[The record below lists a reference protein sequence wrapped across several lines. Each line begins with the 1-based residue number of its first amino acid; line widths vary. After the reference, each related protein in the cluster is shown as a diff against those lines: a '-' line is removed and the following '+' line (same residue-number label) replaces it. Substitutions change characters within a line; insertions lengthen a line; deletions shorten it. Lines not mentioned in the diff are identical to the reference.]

1 MASRTVQEQ
10 LNEGDEASIAQWRI
24 RKLIQSLSRARGNGT
39 SMISFII
46 PPGEQ
51 IARSARLLA
60 EEYGT
65 ASNIKNRVNRQSVLD
80 AISSTQNRL
89 KLYNKIPE
97 TGLVIYCGTI
107 LTDDNKEK
115 LVNIDIVPHKAI
127 NTSLYKC
134 DNKFHTKPLEE
145 LLESD
150 DKYGFIVMDG
160 SGCLYGVLSGNT
172 RTVLHKLSVDLPKKH
187 GRGGQSAVRFARLRL
202 EKRHNYLRKCAE
214 LAVQFFITNDKP
226 NVSGLILAGL
236 AEFKNDLAETDMFDQ
251 RLKRVILD
259 IVDVSYGGENGFN
272 QAIELCQETLRGV
285 KFIQEKKLIT
295 NFFEEIA
302 NDTGKYCFG
311 IRDTIAALDAGAVET
326 LLVYE
331 DLEIWRHSLRSPTGE
346 KKVLYLTPEQENGG
360 AYIKDENGVEWE
372 DEEEKVL
379 LVEWIAQNFQRF
391 GCTLQFVTNKSQ
403 EGSQFLKGFG
413 GLGGLLRYRLDFQV
427 LDDFSEPSEDEYD
440 FDF

>member
-10 LNEGDEASIAQWRI
+10 LNETDEASIAQWRI

-89 KLYNKIPE
+89 KLYNKIPD

-214 LAVQFFITNDKP
+214 LAVQFFIANDKP

-331 DLEIWRHSLRSPTGE
+331 DLEIWRHSLRSPTLE

-403 EGSQFLKGFG
+403 EGAQFLKGFG

>member
-1 MASRTVQEQ
+1 
-10 LNEGDEASIAQWRI
+10 
-24 RKLIQSLSRARGNGT
+24 
-39 SMISFII
+39 
-46 PPGEQ
+46 
-51 IARSARLLA
+51 
-60 EEYGT
+60 
-65 ASNIKNRVNRQSVLD
+65 
-80 AISSTQNRL
+80 
-89 KLYNKIPE
+89 
-97 TGLVIYCGTI
+97 
-107 LTDDNKEK
+107 
-115 LVNIDIVPHKAI
+115 
-127 NTSLYKC
+127 
-134 DNKFHTKPLEE
+134 LEE

-150 DKYGFIVMDG
+150 EKYGFIVMDG
-160 SGCLYGVLSGNT
+160 SGCLFGVLSGNT

-202 EKRHNYLRKCAE
+202 EKRHNYLRKVAE
-214 LAVQFFITNDKP
+214 LAVQFFITNDRP

-236 AEFKNDLAETDMFDQ
+236 AEFKNDLSESDMFDQ
-251 RLKRVILD
+251 RLKRIVLD

-311 IRDTIAALDAGAVET
+311 IRDTVAGLDAGAVET

-331 DLEIWRHSLRSPTGE
+331 DLDIWRHQLRSPTGE
-346 KKVLYLTPEQENGG
+346 KKTLYLTVEQENNG
-360 AYIKDENGVEWE
+360 AFIKDENGVEWE
-372 DEEEKVL
+372 PEEEKVL
-379 LVEWIAQNFQRF
+379 LVEWIAQNYNRF

-403 EGSQFLKGFG
+403 EGAQFLKGFG

-427 LDDFSEPSEDEYD
+427 LDEISDPEEDEYD

>member
-1 MASRTVQEQ
+1 MNVVELAIS
-10 LNEGDEASIAQWRI
+10 S
-24 RKLIQSLSRARGNGT
+24 NGT
-39 SMISFII
+39 SMISLII

-60 EEYGT
+60 DEYGT

-80 AISSTQNRL
+80 AITSTQQKL
-89 KLYNKIPE
+89 KLYNKVPE

-134 DNKFHTKPLEE
+134 DNKFNVQCLEE

-150 DKYGFIVMDG
+150 EKYGFVIMDG
-160 SGCLYGVLSGNT
+160 SGCLWGILSGNT
-172 RTVLHKLSVDLPKKH
+172 RTIVHKLTVDLPRKH

-202 EKRHNYLRKCAE
+202 EKRHNYLRKVAE
-214 LAVQFFITNDKP
+214 LSTQLFLTNDRP
-226 NVSGLILAGL
+226 NVSGIILAGL
-236 AEFKNDLAETDMFDQ
+236 AEFKNDLSESDLFDQ
-251 RLKRVILD
+251 RLKRIILS

-272 QAIELCQETLRGV
+272 QAIELSQELLRGV

-311 IRDTIAALDAGAVET
+311 IRDTVAALDAGAVET

-331 DLEIWRHSLRSPTGE
+331 DLEVSRHHLHSPTGE
-346 KKVLYLTPEQENGG
+346 KKTLFLTPEEEEKGNF
-360 AYIKDENGVEWE
+360 IKDENGVEWE
-372 DEEEKVL
+372 YEEEKVL
-379 LVEWIAQNFQRF
+379 LVEWIAQNYHKF
-391 GCTLQFVTNKSQ
+391 GCSLQFVTNKSQ

-413 GLGGLLRYRLDFQV
+413 GLGGLLRYRFEFQNLD
-427 LDDFSEPSEDEYD
+427 EPSDNEADEYD